1 MKTISENMKKI
12 TIEIAVIAIIA
23 LAQILAFH
31 KIHNLKEE
39 NARLISN
46 QEILHSQKQFMAAE
60 SQKYKV
66 SDSLNAMKISELQF
80 TLEEYK
86 KYRADDLQL
95 IKQLN
100 IKKSDL
106 QKVISSQVET
116 INNLSAKLNNYV
128 KTDTAS
134 NIIDTLK
141 YFSYSSKW
149 TDALGYIDLKRDS
162 ISMQIKNRESLKFI
176 ETTTYKRFLGF
187 LWKTSKIKNRQV
199 SVISENPNT
208 EIVNLDCI
216 NIKR

>member
-1 MKTISENMKKI
+1 MKNVSENMKKI
-12 TIEIAVIAIIA
+12 AIRIAIIAIIA
-23 LAQILAFH
+23 LVQILAFC
-31 KIHNLKEE
+31 KIHSLKEE
-39 NARLISN
+39 NARLINN
-46 QEILHSQKQFMAAE
+46 QEILHTQRQFMTAE

-106 QKVISSQVET
+106 QKVISSQIET
-116 INNLSAKLNNYV
+116 INSLSAKLNNYI
-128 KTDTAS
+128 KIDTIS
-134 NIIDTLK
+134 NTTDTLK

-149 TDALGYIDLKRDS
+149 TDASGYVDLKRDS
-162 ISMQIKNRESLKFI
+162 VSIRIKNRESLKFV

-187 LWKTSKIKNRQV
+187 LWKTSKIKDRQIAA
-199 SVISENPNT
+199 ISENPNT
-208 EIVNLDCI
+208 EIVNLDCV